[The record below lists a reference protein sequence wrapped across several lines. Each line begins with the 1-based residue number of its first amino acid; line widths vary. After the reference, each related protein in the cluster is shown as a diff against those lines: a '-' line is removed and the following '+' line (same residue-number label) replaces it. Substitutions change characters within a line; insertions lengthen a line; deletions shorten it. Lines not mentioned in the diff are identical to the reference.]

1 MASEPHRLDE
11 LKIDLVG
18 GLFPTIR
25 AARLPIAE
33 DPGHQFDFWLGE
45 WDVLNKHLRGGAWVD
60 SGVGVALIQSVA
72 GGNGKPGIRWLD
84 GEVAGDSVTFL
95 GTTGSISLRE
105 KWVLVD
111 GKVLEFERSE
121 SADPDQG
128 WISVLRTQF
137 EPTAVQNP

>member
-1 MASEPHRLDE
+1 MSFLRIACGVTFLT
-11 LKIDLVG
+11 LLGCG
-18 GLFPTIR
+18 GGDPIPPPPMPEIGEVVTIS
-25 AARLPIAE
+25 E

-95 GTTGSISLRE
+95 GTTSSVRANSGPKSLE
-105 KWVLVD
+105 L
-111 GKVLEFERSE
+111 S
-121 SADPDQG
+121 
-128 WISVLRTQF
+128 
-137 EPTAVQNP
+137 